1 MYKIESH
8 PILEV
13 PEEDLWYFEYE
24 GTRVAGQKGQS
35 IAAALHQAGLR
46 VHHHSLKDR
55 PRSMECGIGKCGACE
70 MLVDGHVRRICITK
84 VDGVR
89 EVRRI
94 DEATLPPEEPVAQ
107 DHSQDKSFLASR
119 TKTFSPEKKVEKVLS
134 DSAIENFC
142 PSTKVYRTAVAI
154 VGAGP
159 AGLAVREELRKAGV
173 DNLVIDN
180 NSAVGGQFRMQTHQ
194 FFFFE
199 KEKKFGG
206 MRGFD
211 IAGTLAGVDN
221 EGIMLNC
228 VVWDILEGKRLA
240 VKNIKTQEVFYV
252 DADVLVV
259 AAGALPFMPPFKN
272 DDLPGVYTAAVVQRM
287 MNTEFTLLGKN
298 ILTVGA
304 GNIGYL
310 TSYQAMQAGASVK
323 AIIEAMPHEGG
334 FPVQANRV
342 RRLGIP
348 ILTGY
353 TLVEAIP
360 NEDRSGVVGAIIA
373 RCENFKPVPGTEV
386 RLDGIDCINICTGLL
401 PDGQLLKKG
410 ERVFG
415 RACHGVGDAVRIG
428 EGTSAVLRGRQCALE
443 IMQDLGLRPDYN
455 RYLAISKEYI
465 DSQQRPVHIQDEPRK
480 PDMSRTK
487 PFVIADCLYGF
498 ACNPCSFACKQE
510 AIKKTSTSVTPRID
524 YDKCI
529 GCMECV
535 SQCPG
540 LAIFGYNPARGLMY
554 FPYEFDEPAAKE
566 VFLVDDNGAKLG
578 TGEIER
584 IIRKP
589 NKTNIAVVKALSW
602 IGAAGLTDARGFI
615 PVDKYPEPLQL
626 TPCTTDGA
634 ATYVC
639 HCEDV
644 SLESLLKLLEGRKS
658 ITAQELK
665 HISRLGM
672 GPCRGSRCLPR
683 AKQILRA
690 NGIEVTGDFT
700 PRGPMANLV
709 EIGGLV
715 NDCHFDQAQRV
726 EKSHLI
732 TAAEKTEAEVISVGA
747 LVAGGGMAGTATFRY
762 LAQEGLKPV
771 LVNNDHGSSWRCIAG
786 GRPAFSVPALAEI
799 ARGNLEIFR
808 ELQAQRDIDLKMTRY
823 VNFVHDEATYKS
835 LDASRAW
842 SDAFMIDKKD
852 FPKYISPYLNPNLD
866 LYSHALISNDC
877 WQASPGKTIDTVRR
891 IGIGLGGEVLED
903 TELVE
908 VALVDGVYYAT
919 VKLPGGRYRRYKTR
933 IFVNAMGAGAEKFAS
948 MLGIETGLYPVRHQ
962 AFITKRLPLLG
973 PGGDSLD
980 MLIDRRHYKG
990 FSAVYG
996 QQLASTGQ
1004 IIGCASPASDSA
1016 EAGKDLKVNTQAFLE
1031 IAAEVFCEWIPRLRG
1046 TSFQATWAG
1055 YYTEPRYIV
1064 DPALGLFTGMRGHG
1078 FMLSQYIGK
1087 LYVDSLMG
1095 RPVPDF
1101 FHELALGGNGLDES
1115 AFK

>member
-1 MYKIESH
+1 MYKISSH

-13 PEEDLWYFEYE
+13 PEEDLWYFDYE

-84 VDGVR
+84 VDGVQS
-89 EVRRI
+89 VKRI
-94 DEATLPPEEPVAQ
+94 DEATLPPE
-107 DHSQDKSFLASR
+107 DKSFLAPR
-119 TKTFSPEKKVEKVLS
+119 TKTFSPENVEKVLS
-134 DSAIENFC
+134 DSANENFC
-142 PSTKVYRTAVAI
+142 PTTRVYRTTVAI

-173 DNLVIDN
+173 DNLVIDA
-180 NSAVGGQFRMQTHQ
+180 NSSVGGQFRMQTHQ

-199 KEKKFGG
+199 KEKKLGG

-211 IAGTLAGVDN
+211 IASTLAGVDQ

-228 VVWDILEGKRLA
+228 VVWDILEGRRLA
-240 VKNIKTQEVFYV
+240 VKNIKTQEIFYV

-360 NEDRSGVVGAIIA
+360 NADRSGVVGAIIA
-373 RCENFKPVPGTEV
+373 RCENFRPIPGTEV
-386 RLDGIDCINICTGLL
+386 RVDGIDCINICTGLL
-401 PDGQLLKKG
+401 PDSQLLKKG

-443 IMQDLGLRPDYN
+443 IMQGLGMRTDYN
-455 RYLAISKEYI
+455 QYLTISKEYI
-465 DSQQRPVHIQDEPRK
+465 DSQQRPVRVQDAPRMPEP
-480 PDMSRTK
+480 SRTK

-498 ACNPCSFACKQE
+498 ACNPCSFACKQG

-540 LAIFGYNPARGLMY
+540 LAIFGYNPGRGLMY
-554 FPYEFDEPAAKE
+554 FPYEFDEPATKE

-578 TGEIER
+578 KGEIER

-589 NKTNIAVVKALSW
+589 NKTNVAVVKAVSW
-602 IGAAGLTDARGFI
+602 IGSAGLTDARGFI

-626 TPCTTDGA
+626 TPCTSDGA
-634 ATYVC
+634 DTFVC

-644 SLESLLKLLEGRKS
+644 SLESLLKLLQGRKS

-715 NDCHFDQAQRV
+715 PRDNCHFDQTQCA
-726 EKSHLI
+726 EKSALI
-732 TAAEKTEAEVISVGA
+732 TAADFTESQVVSIGA

-762 LAQEGLKPV
+762 LAEEGLKPV

-808 ELQAQRDIDLKMTRY
+808 ELQAKRDIDLKMTRY

-842 SDAFMIDKKD
+842 SDAFMIDRKD
-852 FPKYISPYLNPNLD
+852 FPKYISPYLNPSLD
-866 LYSHALISNDC
+866 IYSHALISNEC

-903 TELVE
+903 TELVD
-908 VALVDGVYYAT
+908 VALLDGVYYAT

-1004 IIGCASPASDSA
+1004 IIGCASPARDAA
-1016 EAGKDLKVNTQAFLE
+1016 EAGKDLKVNTREFLE

-1064 DPALGLFTGMRGHG
+1064 DPSLGLFCGMRGHG

-1087 LYVDSLMG
+1087 LYVDALMG

-1101 FHELALGGNGLDES
+1101 FHELAPGGSGLDES